1 MIRAEA
7 IPVKVAISFLAVAA
21 LCHAKRF
28 HAEGVVLRV
37 DPAERTV
44 VISHRAIPG
53 YMDAMAMP
61 FRAANAR
68 ELANLRPGETVTFDL
83 VVSGK
88 LSRVER
94 IKAAKRDT
102 IEDDGEKIS
111 ITLPA
116 EKLPLG
122 AQVPDFQLTDQ
133 AGETVRLSA
142 FKGKVVAV
150 NFIYTRCP
158 LPEVCP
164 RLSAHFAQVQRRF
177 GDLMGKDVV
186 LLSVTLDPQY
196 DTTATL
202 AAYAKIWRAEH
213 SGWKFLSGSE
223 EEIGR
228 VARAFG
234 MVYWP
239 EEGLVAHT
247 SETGVIGRRGQ
258 LSALVSGS
266 RFTAAQLGDL
276 IAAELEGH

>member
-1 MIRAEA
+1 MTMIR
-7 IPVKVAISFLAVAA
+7 VKVAISFLAVAA

-37 DPAERTV
+37 DPAARTV
-44 VISHRAIPG
+44 LISHRAIPG

-68 ELANLRPGETVTFDL
+68 EIANLKPGEAITFDL
-83 VVSGK
+83 VVSGTR
-88 LSRVER
+88 SRIER
-94 IKAAKRDT
+94 IRTASKDS
-102 IEDDGEKIS
+102 IEDDSQKINL
-111 ITLPA
+111 TPPA
-116 EKLPLG
+116 ERLSLG
-122 AQVPDFQLTDQ
+122 APVPDFQLTDQ

-164 RLSAHFAQVQRRF
+164 RLSANFAQVQRRF
-177 GDLMGKDVV
+177 ADLMGKDVV
-186 LLSVTLDPQY
+186 LLSLTLDPQY

-213 SGWKFLSGSE
+213 LGWKFLTGSE
-223 EEIGR
+223 EDIGR

-247 SETGVIGRRGQ
+247 SETGVIGRGGQ

-266 RFTAAQLGDL
+266 SFTAAQIGDL
-276 IAAELEGH
+276 IAAELEIH